1 MRITSSAGYSTVA
14 HPAGCRGAKQ
24 REESMKA
31 AIMVPGTDG
40 GRWDVRDVQRPVVTA
55 GHVLVRVHASS
66 LNRAEFRRLHTMRV
80 RPGQAAP
87 EARTGGGDA
96 AGEVVEIGPEVH
108 GVKPGDRVMGRCAGG
123 FAEFALLDAREV
135 MAAPERLSWE
145 EAACIPIVFVVVHD
159 ALFVSGQLRAG
170 ETVLV
175 TAAPSGV
182 GVATLLLAK
191 FLGAKV
197 IGTSRSAD
205 KLERLKAHGLD
216 RGVVTGSEGFGEA
229 LSRVIGDDE
238 VDVVVDNIGA
248 DVLAPCLNALAVGG
262 RFVTIGR
269 MSGVTKG
276 ELDVDRLAERRLHL
290 YGVSN
295 SLRTPA
301 QRAESAKRFTADL
314 LPALGDGRLR
324 PVIDRCFPL
333 DQIAAAGAYL
343 ETDKHVGKVVIE
355 I

>member
-1 MRITSSAGYSTVA
+1 V
-14 HPAGCRGAKQ
+14 
-24 REESMKA
+24 
-31 AIMVPGTDG
+31 
-40 GRWDVRDVQRPVVTA
+40 
-55 GHVLVRVHASS
+55 
-66 LNRAEFRRLHTMRV
+66 RV
-80 RPGQAAP
+80 RPGETAP

-96 AGEVVEIGPEVH
+96 AGEVVEIGRDVS
-108 GVKPGDRVMGRCAGG
+108 GIKPGDRVMGRCAGG

-135 MAAPERLSWE
+135 IPAPERLSWE

-159 ALFVSGQLRAG
+159 ALFESGQLRAG

-191 FLGAKV
+191 HLGAKV
-197 IGTSRSAD
+197 IGTSRSAA

-216 RGVVTGSEGFGEA
+216 VAIVAGSQGFGEA
-229 LSRVIGDDE
+229 ISPVIGE
-238 VDVVVDNIGA
+238 GRVDMVVDNIGA
-248 DVLAPCLNALAVGG
+248 DVLAPCLKALAVGG
-262 RFVTIGR
+262 RFATIGR

-276 ELDVDRLAERRLHL
+276 ELDVDLLAERRLHL

-295 SLRTPA
+295 RLRTSA
-301 QRAESAKRFTADL
+301 QRAESARRFAADL

-333 DQIAAAGAYL
+333 DQIAAAGAWL
-343 ETDKHVGKVVIE
+343 EADKHVGKVVIR

>member
-1 MRITSSAGYSTVA
+1 
-14 HPAGCRGAKQ
+14 
-24 REESMKA
+24 MKA

-40 GRWDVRDVQRPVVTA
+40 GTWDVRDVQRPNIPA

-66 LNRAEFRRLHTMRV
+66 LNRAEFRRLHTLRL

-96 AGEVVEIGPEVH
+96 AGEVVEIGGDVT

-123 FAEFALLDAREV
+123 FAEYALLDAREV
-135 MAAPERLSWE
+135 MPVPGRLSWE
-145 EAACIPIVFVVVHD
+145 EGACVPIVFVVVHD
-159 ALFVSGQLRAG
+159 ALFVSGQLRAS

-182 GVATLLLAK
+182 GVATLQLAK
-191 FLGAKV
+191 YLGANV
-197 IGTSRSAD
+197 IGTSRSAE
-205 KLERLKAHGLD
+205 KLERLKTLGLD
-216 RGVVTGSEGFGEA
+216 AGVVTGSEGFGA
-229 LSRVIGDDE
+229 AISRVIAEKG
-238 VDVVVDNIGA
+238 VDMVVDNIGG
-248 DVLAPCLNALAVGG
+248 DVLAPCLEALAVGG

-295 SLRTPA
+295 RLRIPA
-301 QRAESAKRFTADL
+301 QRAESAKRFAADL
-314 LPALGDGRLR
+314 LPAFGDGRLR
-324 PVIDRCFPL
+324 PVIDRSFPL
-333 DQIAAAGAYL
+333 DDIAAAGAWL
-343 ETDKHVGKVVIE
+343 EADKHVGKVVLRIS
-355 I
+355 

>member
-1 MRITSSAGYSTVA
+1 
-14 HPAGCRGAKQ
+14 
-24 REESMKA
+24 MKA
-31 AIMVPGTDG
+31 AIMVPGADG
-40 GRWDVRDVQRPVVTA
+40 GRWDVRDVQRPVVTT
-55 GHVLVRVHASS
+55 GHVLVHVHASS
-66 LNRAEFRRLHTMRV
+66 LNRAEFRRLHTVRV
-80 RPGQAAP
+80 RPGETAP

-96 AGEVVEIGPEVH
+96 AGEVVEIGRDVS
-108 GVKPGDRVMGRCAGG
+108 GIKPGDRVMGRCAGG

-135 MAAPERLSWE
+135 IPAPERLSWE

-191 FLGAKV
+191 HLGAKV
-197 IGTSRSAD
+197 IGTSRSAA

-216 RGVVTGSEGFGEA
+216 VAIVTGSQGFGEA
-229 LSRVIGDDE
+229 ISPVIGE
-238 VDVVVDNIGA
+238 GRVDMVVDNIGA
-248 DVLAPCLNALAVGG
+248 DVLAPCLKALAVGG
-262 RFVTIGR
+262 RFATIGR
-269 MSGVTKG
+269 MSSVTKG
-276 ELDVDRLAERRLHL
+276 ELDVDLLAERRLHL

-295 SLRTPA
+295 RLRTSA
-301 QRAESAKRFTADL
+301 QRAESARRFAADL

-333 DQIAAAGAYL
+333 DQIAAAGAWL
-343 ETDKHVGKVVIE
+343 EADKHVGKVVIR

>member
-1 MRITSSAGYSTVA
+1 MEDG
-14 HPAGCRGAKQ
+14 
-24 REESMKA
+24 MKA
-31 AIMVPGTDG
+31 VIMVPGVDG

-55 GHVLVRVHASS
+55 GHVLVRVRASS
-66 LNRAEFRRLHTMRV
+66 LNRAEFRRLHAMRV
-80 RPGQAAP
+80 RPGQPAP

-96 AGEVVEIGPEVH
+96 AGEVVEIGA
-108 GVKPGDRVMGRCAGG
+108 GVSGIKPGDRVMGRCAGG

-135 MAAPERLSWE
+135 MPAPERLSWE
-145 EAACIPIVFVVVHD
+145 EAASIPVVFVVVHD

-170 ETVLV
+170 ETLLV

-182 GVATLLLAK
+182 GVAALLLAK

-197 IGTSRSAD
+197 IGTSRSAE
-205 KLERLKAHGLD
+205 KLERLKAHGMD
-216 RGVVTGSEGFGEA
+216 AGVVTGSDGFGEA
-229 LSRVIGDDE
+229 ISRVIGE
-238 VDVVVDNIGA
+238 NGVDMIVDNIGG
-248 DVLAPCLNALAVGG
+248 DVLAPCLSALAVGG

-295 SLRTPA
+295 RLRTPG
-301 QRAESAKRFTADL
+301 QRAESAKRFLADL

-324 PVIDRCFPL
+324 PVIDRSFPL
-333 DQIAAAGAYL
+333 DEIAAAGAWL
-343 ETDKHVGKVVIE
+343 EADKHVGKVVIRT
-355 I
+355 